1 VPPSQVAILCEK
13 LRSTLDVPLSL
24 HTDLDNLEDYFHDA
38 TPLSASP
45 GAVLLAATVDDI
57 ITAVRFCSEHRLSI
71 TPRGAGTG
79 LSGGCVPSPD
89 ALVISTEKLTS
100 LEIDPTRLEA
110 TCGAGVITKDL
121 IDAAEKHGL
130 TYAPDPAS
138 FAESTLGGNV
148 AEGAGGL
155 RCKRY
160 GVTKDYVIGIEA
172 VTPRGELLCCGSF
185 NDGRGLS
192 IGDILIGSEGTLAI
206 IVRIAV
212 RLIPIPKR
220 GTTILTAFDTPQA
233 AAQTVAD
240 ITELGIIPTVLEFLD
255 GDAAACSNE
264 YERSEGLDDVAA
276 ILLMETSGDRAAK
289 QRAEIEN
296 IARHNG
302 CCYFQVETDPEKG
315 EQLWKIRRNLS
326 DAISS
331 MAKLRISEDVAV
343 PNTCLPALV
352 DFVSEMN
359 RTSLLRINSFGH
371 AGDGNIHVNFLA
383 NDTSPA
389 TRELIEESIYRLMR
403 KTIELGG
410 TLTGEHGIGLA
421 KQQYLSLE
429 FDPAT
434 LSAMKKLKS
443 VFDPGL
449 LLNPEKLLGKDK

>member
-1 VPPSQVAILCEK
+1 
-13 LRSTLDVPLSL
+13 
-24 HTDLDNLEDYFHDA
+24 
-38 TPLSASP
+38 
-45 GAVLLAATVDDI
+45 
-57 ITAVRFCSEHRLSI
+57 
-71 TPRGAGTG
+71 
-79 LSGGCVPSPD
+79 
-89 ALVISTEKLTS
+89 
-100 LEIDPTRLEA
+100 
-110 TCGAGVITKDL
+110 
-121 IDAAEKHGL
+121 
-130 TYAPDPAS
+130 
-138 FAESTLGGNV
+138 
-148 AEGAGGL
+148 
-155 RCKRY
+155 
-160 GVTKDYVIGIEA
+160 
-172 VTPRGELLCCGSF
+172 LCCGSF